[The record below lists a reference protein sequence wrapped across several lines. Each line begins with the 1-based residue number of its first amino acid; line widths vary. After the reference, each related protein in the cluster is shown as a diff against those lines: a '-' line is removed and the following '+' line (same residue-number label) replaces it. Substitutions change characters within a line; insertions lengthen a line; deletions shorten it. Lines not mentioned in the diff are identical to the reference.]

1 MISLQKKHGHV
12 CHWIKK
18 TWSFPLD
25 PFLGVAILGPFVQEH
40 AALDMSTLPNP
51 LMDPRGDPRE
61 GTFEIPAPPP
71 EVDDSFIK
79 MCAGNSEMT

>member
-1 MISLQKKHGHV
+1 MEHSQVLDDFAVKPGHPGKMS
-12 CHWIKK
+12 HFWIQ
-18 TWSFPLD
+18 LELCRH
-25 PFLGVAILGPFVQEH
+25 FLRGQEH

-51 LMDPRGDPRE
+51 VMDPRGDPRE

-79 MCAGNSEMT
+79 MCAENC